1 MQMLLAGENAYLVV
15 VDILEDDWYLIGLDK
30 FMGLVEGLW
39 NLDSREL
46 IGTIL
51 GEQLKEISAATRHNN
66 TVTSNKSK

>member
-1 MQMLLAGENAYLVV
+1 
-15 VDILEDDWYLIGLDK
+15 
-30 FMGLVEGLW
+30 MGLVEGLW